1 MAKIGNA
8 ITILGFVSKVRGYYA
23 MDGAFEQTFR
33 HEAQKVTDVDK
44 NWWKRIIFRTWG
56 IYRNRSPFG
65 IRSLDFKARLVRKT
79 KEES

>member
-1 MAKIGNA
+1 MGKIGNA
-8 ITILGFVSKVRGYYA
+8 ITILCFVSNVRGYYT
-23 MDGAFEQTFR
+23 MDGAFEQTFC

-44 NWWKRIIFRTWG
+44 DWWKRVPFRACG

-65 IRSLDFKARLVRKT
+65 IRSLDFKARLIRKT